1 VNRRPARTR
10 PDLPAPSTTNGL
22 DPHPLLATFFHALD
36 DDEASWCVLRGTADL
51 QMPAGDVDLLVAPA
65 DAPKVAAA
73 ADRVGFARLP
83 ARRRGSHVFYVA
95 YDTADDLWLK
105 LDVVSELAFGPGFE
119 LPSAAAQEC
128 LRRRRRV
135 GDVATLAAAD
145 AFWSLL
151 LHRMLDRGEI
161 GAAAAELRELAADRG
176 CADSPLAREVDA
188 LGAPACGAAAL
199 LDAAR
204 RGDWERLDALAPD
217 LAAAWA
223 RARPAAVRRRRA
235 LARARRLAGPRV
247 RWHRGLTVALLG
259 PDGAGKSTAAS
270 ALAGS
275 FPIPVRTVYLSPARP
290 QPRKAPPGV
299 GLLLRLADLLGR
311 WARGF
316 GHRARGRLVVFDRY
330 PYDALLPPR
339 RPLGRL
345 GRLRRAVLGRAC
357 PPPALTVVLD
367 APGALLHAR
376 KGEHDPEALEAER
389 RGFLALAR
397 GRRHAVVLDAA
408 QDADAVRR
416 DLTAAIWAAY
426 RLRWASHRLNIGGGA
441 ASPNGRGTHR

>member
-1 VNRRPARTR
+1 VSGTENRRPGEAQR
-10 PDLPAPSTTNGL
+10 DLPAPSTRNGL
-22 DPHPLLATFFHALD
+22 EPHPLLGAFFRALD
-36 DDEASWCVLRGTADL
+36 GDRVGWCVLRGVTHLHA
-51 QMPAGDVDLLVAPA
+51 PAGDVDLLVAPA
-65 DAPKVAAA
+65 DAPKVRAA
-73 ADRVGFARLP
+73 ADRLGFARLP
-83 ARRRGSHVFYVA
+83 ARRQGSHVFYIA
-95 YDTADDLWLK
+95 YELAEDLWLK
-105 LDVVSELAFGPGFE
+105 LDVVFELAFGPGFE
-119 LPSAAAQEC
+119 LPSSAAAEC

-135 GDVATLAAAD
+135 GGVAALAAAD

-151 LHRMLDRGEI
+151 LHRMLDQREI
-161 GAAAAELRELAADRG
+161 GAAAPELLELAADPG

-188 LGAPACGAAAL
+188 LGSPACAAGVL

-204 RGDWERLDALAPD
+204 REDWRRLDALAPE

-235 LARARRLAGPRV
+235 LAPVRRLAGPLV
-247 RWHRGLTVALLG
+247 RWHRGLSVALLG

-270 ALAGS
+270 ALAAS
-275 FPIPVRTVYLSPARP
+275 FPIPVRTVYLSPA
-290 QPRKAPPGV
+290 QPRRRPAPPGA
-299 GLLLRLADLLGR
+299 GLALRIADLLGR

-357 PPPALTVVLD
+357 PPPGLTVVLD

-376 KGEHDPEALEAER
+376 KGEHDPDALEAER
-389 RGFLALAR
+389 RGFLALAG

-416 DLTAAIWAAY
+416 DLTAAIWTAY
-426 RLRWASHRLNIGGGA
+426 RRRWASRRA
-441 ASPNGRGTHR
+441 